1 MSSQTGASPLV
12 SPQEERRQR
21 HVLRRFMRN
30 RAAVFGLIGFAVI
43 VLVAIAA
50 PLLATNDPVRQSLRQ
65 ALQPPSMTH
74 YLGTDQFGRDIY
86 SRLVFGARISL
97 RVGIISVGIALL
109 LGAPLGLM
117 AGYFRGA
124 IDSAI
129 SRFVDV
135 VLSFPAVLLALA
147 IMAVLGP
154 SLNNAMIAVG
164 ISILPQYI
172 RVTRAATLTVAELD
186 FVSSARAV
194 GAGSVRIIARH
205 VLPNVV
211 LPLIV
216 LTSLQMASAVL
227 FAASLSFLGLGA
239 QPPTPEWGAM
249 LTAGR
254 TYMREAW
261 WIPVFPGLSIT
272 LTVLCLNLLGDG
284 LRDALD
290 PRYSSSDA

>member
-109 LGAPLGLM
+109 LGAPLGL
-117 AGYFRGA
+117 
-124 IDSAI
+124 
-129 SRFVDV
+129 
-135 VLSFPAVLLALA
+135 
-147 IMAVLGP
+147 
-154 SLNNAMIAVG
+154 
-164 ISILPQYI
+164 
-172 RVTRAATLTVAELD
+172 
-186 FVSSARAV
+186 
-194 GAGSVRIIARH
+194 
-205 VLPNVV
+205 
-211 LPLIV
+211 
-216 LTSLQMASAVL
+216 
-227 FAASLSFLGLGA
+227 
-239 QPPTPEWGAM
+239 
-249 LTAGR
+249 
-254 TYMREAW
+254 
-261 WIPVFPGLSIT
+261 
-272 LTVLCLNLLGDG
+272 
-284 LRDALD
+284 
-290 PRYSSSDA
+290 